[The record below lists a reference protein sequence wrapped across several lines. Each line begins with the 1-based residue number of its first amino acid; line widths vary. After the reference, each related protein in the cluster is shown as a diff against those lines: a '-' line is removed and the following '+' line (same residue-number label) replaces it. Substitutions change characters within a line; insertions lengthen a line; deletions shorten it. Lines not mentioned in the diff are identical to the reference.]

1 MKIEVEKS
9 PKESLLYDKYPYDTV
24 IYSYPYEDCKSV
36 YEYALVYRGY
46 IIAFGDEDG
55 RNGGITTSYESGHL
69 YETLCW
75 AKYRRPEFYEELK
88 NYEIAPKDFSIDN
101 AELEKQIEEAKR
113 NKEMRQNEYRKDM
126 LIRGLEIAKFA
137 LERELEKIKKEHP

>member
-1 MKIEVEKS
+1 MKIKVVKS
-9 PKESLLYDKYPYDTV
+9 PKESLQYDRYPYDTV

-55 RNGGITTSYESGHL
+55 RNGGITTSYESGRL
-69 YETLCW
+69 YNTLCW
-75 AKYRRPEFYEELK
+75 TRHRRPEFYEELK
-88 NYEIAPKDFSIDN
+88 NYKIAPKDFSIDN

-113 NKEMRQNEYRKDM
+113 NEEMRQNEHRKDM

-137 LERELEKIKKEHP
+137 LELELEKIKKEHP

>member
-1 MKIEVEKS
+1 MEIEVVKS
-9 PKESLLYDKYPYDTV
+9 PKESLQYDRYPYDTV
-24 IYSYPYEDCKSV
+24 IYSYPYENCKTV

-55 RNGGITTSYESGHL
+55 RNGGITTSYESGRL
-69 YETLCW
+69 YNTLCW
-75 AKYRRPEFYEELK
+75 CQHRRPEFYEELK

-113 NKEMRQNEYRKDM
+113 NEEMRQNEYRKDM

>member
-1 MKIEVEKS
+1 MKIKVVKS
-9 PKESLLYDKYPYDTV
+9 PKESLQYDRYPYDTV

-55 RNGGITTSYESGHL
+55 RNGGITTSYESGRL
-69 YETLCW
+69 YNTLCW
-75 AKYRRPEFYEELK
+75 ARHRRPEFYEELK
-88 NYEIAPKDFSIDN
+88 NYKIAPKDFSIDN

-113 NKEMRQNEYRKDM
+113 NEEMRQNEYRKDM
-126 LIRGLEIAKFA
+126 LIRGLEIAKLV
-137 LERELEKIKKEHP
+137 LEWELEKIKNEHP

>member
-1 MKIEVEKS
+1 MKIKVVKS
-9 PKESLLYDKYPYDTV
+9 PKESLQYDRYPYDTV
-24 IYSYPYEDCKSV
+24 IYSYPYEDCMSV

-55 RNGGITTSYESGHL
+55 RNGGITTSYESGQL
-69 YETLCW
+69 YNTLCW
-75 AKYRRPEFYEELK
+75 VRHRRPEFYEELK

-113 NKEMRQNEYRKDM
+113 NEEMRQNEYRKDM

>member
-1 MKIEVEKS
+1 MKVSIEKLQE
-9 PKESLLYDKYPYDTV
+9 ESLLYDEYPYDTV

-55 RNGGITTSYESGHL
+55 RIGGITTSYESGHL

-75 AKYRRPEFYEELK
+75 AKHRRPEFYEELK

>member
-1 MKIEVEKS
+1 M
-9 PKESLLYDKYPYDTV
+9 
-24 IYSYPYEDCKSV
+24 
-36 YEYALVYRGY
+36 YRGY

-55 RNGGITTSYESGHL
+55 RIGGITTSYESGHL

-75 AKYRRPEFYEELK
+75 AQHRRPEFYEELK

-101 AELEKQIEEAKR
+101 PKLEKQIEEAKR
-113 NKEMRQNEYRKDM
+113 NEEMRQNEYRKDM
-126 LIRGLEIAKFA
+126 LISGLEIAKFA

>member
-1 MKIEVEKS
+1 MKIEVVKS
-9 PKESLLYDKYPYDTV
+9 PKESLQYDRYPYDTV

-55 RNGGITTSYESGHL
+55 RNGGITTSYKSGSL
-69 YETLCW
+69 YNTLCW
-75 AKYRRPEFYEELK
+75 ARYRRPEFYEELK